1 MPRLQPLYEKY
12 RDRGFRVVAVEATH
26 DTETAKK
33 FIADKGLTYT
43 FLEDNDDAN
52 VVRGLFDVH
61 SFPTAYVIDRRGKIM
76 YYHLGFE
83 PGDEKAIA
91 KQIETL
97 L

>member
-1 MPRLQPLYEKY
+1 M
-12 RDRGFRVVAVEATH
+12 EATH

-33 FIADKGLTYT
+33 FIAEKGLTYS

-52 VVRGLFDVH
+52 VVRGLFGVH
-61 SFPTAYVIDRRGKIM
+61 SFPTAYVIDRNGKIM

-83 PGDEKAIA
+83 PGDEKTITEE
-91 KQIETL
+91 IEKL

>member
-12 RDRGFRVVAVEATH
+12 KDRGFRVVAVEATH
-26 DTETAKK
+26 DTAAAKK
-33 FIADKGLTYT
+33 FIAAKGLTYT

-52 VVRGLFDVH
+52 VVRGLFGVH
-61 SFPTAYVIDRRGKIM
+61 SFPTAFVIDRRGKIM

-83 PGDEKAIA
+83 PGDEKTIA
-91 KQIETL
+91 KEIEKL